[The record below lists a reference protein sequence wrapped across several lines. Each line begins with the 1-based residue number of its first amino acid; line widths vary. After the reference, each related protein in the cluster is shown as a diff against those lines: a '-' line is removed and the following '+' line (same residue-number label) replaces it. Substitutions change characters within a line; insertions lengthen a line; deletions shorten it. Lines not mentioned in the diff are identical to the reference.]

1 MKKMIMVNSEF
12 ALSKAII
19 GLAKKIVWAF
29 YMTSYVKTCK
39 IIKKK
44 KGHNSLLITSWNLAF
59 CFSFNFNQ
67 AKLMTIMFRTG
78 REHAD
83 LTKCY
88 YTICKTINDRK
99 FNTDEAKAE

>member
-19 GLAKKIVWAF
+19 GLAKKFVWVF

-44 KGHNSLLITSWNLAF
+44 YGHNSLLITS
-59 CFSFNFNQ
+59 
-67 AKLMTIMFRTG
+67 
-78 REHAD
+78 
-83 LTKCY
+83 
-88 YTICKTINDRK
+88 
-99 FNTDEAKAE
+99 

>member
-19 GLAKKIVWAF
+19 GLAKKFVWVF

-44 KGHNSLLITSWNLAF
+44 YGHNSLLITSWKWHFVSALILVRLN
-59 CFSFNFNQ
+59 
-67 AKLMTIMFRTG
+67 
-78 REHAD
+78 
-83 LTKCY
+83 
-88 YTICKTINDRK
+88 
-99 FNTDEAKAE
+99 